1 MNNMKQKILS
11 LLVLL
16 LTAATGAWADDYTI
30 TLPTVS
36 NGSVVAKVSDV
47 SVTSAAADATV
58 SLVATPDAGYKLK
71 TISATTY
78 NISETF
84 SSGANTRTGTY
95 FRVSGSNYAYGW
107 RIGSGDHYTL
117 TISSLSNQN
126 LSQVVL
132 TVGTAP
138 NVSQRN
144 ISHLQ
149 ADHGTLSAT
158 GTTQGNTITITGINS
173 PTVTVSAPSSNNG
186 ASMWSI
192 TQAKVDGIGAITLTD
207 TSDDNVKTF
216 TMPSG
221 NVTVSA
227 EFEEPTI
234 DVTTNAASEQDLFTE
249 ASFTMP
255 AFDVTVNYTL
265 VRDMS
270 VQMQAQVGD
279 DPAKQPRYR
288 VQWND
293 EKETF
298 EPAEMD
304 MMQVLALFS
313 VNDLIEK
320 QALDMQNYFV
330 NIYAVDAE
338 GNPTGNAMDFTN
350 FTFAPGRY
358 CVTATGGLGGPYDGT
373 TAPSNIFELFQGYE
387 VEVPAG
393 EYITYFKD
401 EALYVEDENAKLY
414 TITAVSGTTAT
425 ADELTIAPA
434 NTPILVKNNG
444 SETKTILLIPTTE
457 ETDASINVYDGFKG
471 TLEAK
476 TTTNTD
482 TYGPWNMAEGKKYY
496 AFNGLQFVWV
506 KDALDIAANKAW
518 LEVSATASAAPQIRL
533 VFNSATGIERVD
545 GGQLTVDSWYSLDG
559 RRLPG
564 KPTKKGVYIVNGKKV
579 VIK

>member
-1 MNNMKQKILS
+1 MT
-11 LLVLL
+11 LVALFAM
-16 LTAATGAWADDYTI
+16 TAGAWADEATI
-30 TLPTVS
+30 TLKCGTTEKTYENVTLSWSSTGDILKQVISDYKNVASNIDAITGGDGKVVKYGNEQFTVTGTFSGEATVVVSWYNSSKQSATITVTAPGPLLTLNEAKTEATIESMPT
-36 NGSVVAKVSDV
+36 SDV
-47 SVTSAAADATV
+47 
-58 SLVATPDAGYKLK
+58 
-71 TISATTY
+71 
-78 NISETF
+78 
-84 SSGANTRTGTY
+84 
-95 FRVSGSNYAYGW
+95 
-107 RIGSGDHYTL
+107 
-117 TISSLSNQN
+117 
-126 LSQVVL
+126 
-132 TVGTAP
+132 
-138 NVSQRN
+138 
-144 ISHLQ
+144 
-149 ADHGTLSAT
+149 
-158 GTTQGNTITITGINS
+158 
-173 PTVTVSAPSSNNG
+173 
-186 ASMWSI
+186 
-192 TQAKVDGIGAITLTD
+192 
-207 TSDDNVKTF
+207 
-216 TMPSG
+216 
-221 NVTVSA
+221 
-227 EFEEPTI
+227 TI
-234 DVTTNAASEQDLFTE
+234 DYE
-249 ASFTMP
+249 
-255 AFDVTVNYTL
+255 L

-425 ADELTIAPA
+425 TDELTIAPA
-434 NTPILVKNNG
+434 NTPILVKNN
-444 SETKTILLIPTTE
+444 STEKKTILLIPTTE

-518 LEVSATASAAPQIRL
+518 LEVTATASAAPQIRL

-545 GGQLTVDSWYSLDG
+545 REQSTVDSWYSLDG

-564 KPTKKGVYIVNGKKV
+564 KPSQKGVYIVNGKKV

>member
-1 MNNMKQKILS
+1 MNNMRNKILMT
-11 LLVLL
+11 LALL
-16 LTAATGAWADDYTI
+16 LTAVTGAWADEATI
-30 TLPTVS
+30 TLKCGTTEKTYENVTLPWSTTADILKEVITDIDFNININAISGGNGKVVKYGNENFTVT
-36 NGSVVAKVSDV
+36 G
-47 SVTSAAADATV
+47 
-58 SLVATPDAGYKLK
+58 
-71 TISATTY
+71 
-78 NISETF
+78 TF
-84 SSGANTRTGTY
+84 SGEA
-95 FRVSGSNYAYGW
+95 
-107 RIGSGDHYTL
+107 
-117 TISSLSNQN
+117 
-126 LSQVVL
+126 
-132 TVGTAP
+132 
-138 NVSQRN
+138 
-144 ISHLQ
+144 
-149 ADHGTLSAT
+149 
-158 GTTQGNTITITGINS
+158 
-173 PTVTVSAPSSNNG
+173 TVTVTYNMGSSATITVTAPGSLLTLNE
-186 ASMWSI
+186 AKTEATMESMP
-192 TQAKVDGIGAITLTD
+192 
-207 TSDDNVKTF
+207 TSDV
-216 TMPSG
+216 
-221 NVTVSA
+221 
-227 EFEEPTI
+227 TI
-234 DVTTNAASEQDLFTE
+234 DYE
-249 ASFTMP
+249 
-255 AFDVTVNYTL
+255 L

-518 LEVSATASAAPQIRL
+518 LEVTATASAAPQIRL

-545 GGQLTVDSWYSLDG
+545 REQSTVDGWYDLNG

-564 KPTKKGVYIVNGKKV
+564 KPTKKGVYIVNGKKMV
-579 VIK
+579 VK

>member
-1 MNNMKQKILS
+1 MKHKILS

-279 DPAKQPRYR
+279 DPAKEPRYR
-288 VQWND
+288 VQWN
-293 EKETF
+293 EQTGKY
-298 EPAEMD
+298 EPAEMN
-304 MMQVLALFS
+304 MTQVLALVA
-313 VNDLIEK
+313 VNDGIEQK
-320 QALDMQNYFV
+320 ALTLNQDYFCR
-330 NIYAVDAE
+330 IYKLDEQTQQPDGDGVELA
-338 GNPTGNAMDFTN
+338 DFD
-350 FTFAPGRY
+350 FAPGLY
-358 CVTATGGLGGPYDGT
+358 ALKAFATDGSNYDGE
-373 TAPSNIFELFQGYE
+373 TALSNTFKLFQGYE

-393 EYITYFKD
+393 EYITYYKD
-401 EALYVEDENAKLY
+401 EALYVEDTDAKLY

-434 NTPILVKNNG
+434 NTPLLVKNNG
-444 SETKTILLIPTTE
+444 SETKTILLIPTT
-457 ETDASINVYDGFKG
+457 TDTPDNVTPYEGFTG
-471 TLEAK
+471 TLEAA
-476 TTTNTD
+476 TIAASDATQDN
-482 TYGPWNMAEGKKYY
+482 Y
-496 AFNGLQFVWV
+496 AWNGLQFVWV
-506 KDALDIAANKAW
+506 KTALSIAANKAW
-518 LEVSATASAAPQIRL
+518 LQVPATASAPQRIQI
-533 VFNSATGIERVD
+533 VFSSTTGIGAID
-545 GGQLTVDSWYSLDG
+545 GLQSEGEGAWYDLNG

-564 KPTKKGVYIVNGKKV
+564 KPTKKGVYILNGKKMV
-579 VIK
+579 VK